1 MVHDDENYEIKQTE
15 SQGQHF
21 RKAKKKKKKSHATET
36 KTNEV
41 KKQISIVT
49 TDKLD
54 GKITKRKT
62 KGHNHGCLAKWQ
74 NNKKK
79 YKGTQTWMSS

>member
-1 MVHDDENYEIKQTE
+1 MMKIMKLSRLNHRDNILE
-15 SQGQHF
+15 
-21 RKAKKKKKKSHATET
+21 RKKKKKKSHATET
-36 KTNEV
+36 KTNKV